1 MADQITRE
9 EFADH
14 MDAFEQRLGARIS
27 RTDRRLETVDSRLD
41 AIDGRLDTI
50 DARLDVIDGYLRGI
64 SERLTSRAA
73 GDVESAIDSPQP
85 VPFPPSGT
93 SIERPLPGL
102 EVMLVTLP
110 DGVPSSRADDAPAA
124 RLEVHTG
131 AEMSAQPRLIRKGNG
146 SKVKSA
152 RGGVFVAPKRSRQRR
167 RT

>member
-50 DARLDVIDGYLRGI
+50 YARLDVIAGHLRGL
-64 SERLTSRAA
+64 SERFRSREV
-73 GDVESAIDSPQP
+73 GDVEAAIDSPQP
-85 VPFPPSGT
+85 VLFPASGT
-93 SIERPLPGL
+93 SIECLLP
-102 EVMLVTLP
+102 EANP
-110 DGVPSSRADDAPAA
+110 
-124 RLEVHTG
+124 
-131 AEMSAQPRLIRKGNG
+131 QPRPIRKANG
-146 SKVKSA
+146 GKVKSA
-152 RGGVFVAPKRSRQRR
+152 RGETLVASKRGRQRR